1 MLMRLRSRLVGAL
14 VFAVHVGCCLAFA
27 QEQTLQGEL
36 VDPALYLKEG
46 RHGPLVAEET
56 YEAVDG
62 GQTLCLLEDGTEL
75 VYLLLAG
82 APGDDPSELAYDS
95 VGKKVKITGA
105 LYERGGL
112 HGLVATSIE
121 PLEPS
126 GLQAPASSDTIP

>member
-1 MLMRLRSRLVGAL
+1 MPARPRSLFVVAGLCAIHIG
-14 VFAVHVGCCLAFA
+14 FCSAFA

-46 RHGPLVAEET
+46 RHGPAVEEET

-62 GQTLCLLEDGTEL
+62 GQTLCLLEEGTEL
-75 VYLLLAG
+75 LYLLLAG
-82 APGDDPSELAYDS
+82 EPGEDPNELAYDS
-95 VGKKVKITGA
+95 VGKKVKITGT

-112 HGLVATSIE
+112 HGLVATSVE

-126 GLQAPASSDTIP
+126 GLQAPASSDTPP